1 MDAQPLLYT
10 ELAGWFHLFTHPD
23 DYADEAR
30 TYERLIR
37 DACPQARTLLELGS
51 GGGNNAFHLK
61 RSFRCTLSDLSEAM
75 LGASRTINA
84 DCEHVHGDM
93 RTLRLSRAFDA
104 VFVHDALSY
113 LTSADDL
120 GAALATAF
128 VHTRPGGVALLVPD
142 WTRESFAP
150 GTHAGGHDDGPRGV
164 RHLEWVHEP
173 APGATT
179 YTVDYALLLRDG
191 DDVRAVADR
200 HVCGLFPRREWL
212 ELLAAAGF
220 EGVKTPPLDP
230 AVHAEQTA
238 FVARRRA

>member
-37 DACPQARTLLELGS
+37 EACPEARTLLELGS

-61 RSFRCTLSDLSEAM
+61 RSFACTLTDLSEAM
-75 LGASRTINA
+75 LDTSRTINA
-84 DCEHVHGDM
+84 DCEHVAGDM
-93 RTLRLSRAFDA
+93 RTLRLGRTFDA
-104 VFVHDALSY
+104 VFVHDAVSY

-120 GAALATAF
+120 RAAAVTAF
-128 VHTRPGGVALLVPD
+128 VHTRPGGVALFVPD

-150 GTHAGGHDDGPRGV
+150 GTHAGGHDDGARGV

-173 APGATT
+173 APGGST
-179 YTVDYALLLRDG
+179 YAVDYVLLLRDG

-200 HVCGLFPRREWL
+200 HVCGLFSRSEWL
-212 ELLAAAGF
+212 EILADAGF
-220 EGVKTPPLDP
+220 DACAAPPLDP
-230 AVHAEQTA
+230 AVHAEQVA
-238 FVARRRA
+238 FVARRPA